1 MRQKHVT
8 RPRRTQCKVATEAHN
23 SLLLPDVTPD
33 PKLVPPAVVA
43 SIMDYAR
50 SMPTWE
56 VAARAGVE
64 VALSLACAFAV
75 VKVLQALTAGA
86 IQVRHLHL

>member
-1 MRQKHVT
+1 M
-8 RPRRTQCKVATEAHN
+8 AHN

-43 SIMDYAR
+43 SLMEYAK

-56 VAARAGVE
+56 VGARAGLE
-64 VALSLACAFAV
+64 VLISLACAFLV
-75 VKVLQALTAGA
+75 VKLIRVLTDKA
-86 IQVRHLHL
+86 IEVRNYYR